1 MQKYEKKTKETCQNE
16 KKKSVKTEKC
26 LSKRKNVCQ
35 NGKKRVLRAVFTV
48 FSTFLRCF
56 PFFGYS
62 FSSAFD
68 IFSKRYFLGLIPL
81 NFANW
86 R

>member
-1 MQKYEKKTKETCQNE
+1 MQKYEKKTKET
-16 KKKSVKTEKC
+16 
-26 LSKRKNVCQ
+26 CQ

-48 FSTFLRCF
+48 FLPFLRCF

-62 FSSAFD
+62 FSSAFV

>member
-1 MQKYEKKTKETCQNE
+1 MQKYEKKTKETCQNG
-16 KKKSVKTEKC
+16 KKNQ
-26 LSKRKNVCQ
+26 SKRKNVCQ

-48 FSTFLRCF
+48 FLPFLRCF
-56 PFFGYS
+56 PFFGYA
-62 FSSAFD
+62 FSSAFV

-81 NFANW
+81 NFVNW